1 MDTKP
6 AKQLLQFTEHKEGV
20 KCCDLSSDSELV
32 VSCDLGS
39 TVMVS
44 LPFLLCYFL
53 SSLLKKVWKTNS
65 GEVVSSW
72 QHSDDPINTCA
83 FSPKGDANYA
93 IAVGDQAGHL
103 KVGG

>member
-1 MDTKP
+1 M
-6 AKQLLQFTEHKEGV
+6 
-20 KCCDLSSDSELV
+20 
-32 VSCDLGS
+32 
-39 TVMVS
+39 
-44 LPFLLCYFL
+44 
-53 SSLLKKVWKTNS
+53 WKTNS

-83 FSPKGDANYA
+83 FSPKADANYA